1 MSSLPVYL
9 DNQATTP
16 LDPRVREAMQPY
28 WETVFGNPHS
38 EAHRYG
44 WEARGAVANAR
55 AQVADLLGADDDE
68 VVFTSG
74 ATESCNLAIRGIASA
89 QTGERNRIVTL
100 VTEHP
105 AVLETVQWLGLRG
118 FEAVILPVKQDGL
131 LDLAALE
138 NVVDDRLLLVSVMA
152 ANNEIGVIQPLCD
165 IASLCR
171 EVGAIFHCDAT
182 QAIGRMG
189 VNVDEFGVD
198 LLSMSGH
205 KIYGPKGVGALFV
218 RRDADLRLEPLFTGG
233 QQERGLRAGT
243 VAVPLVVGFG
253 EACSIAAEE
262 WQSDAERMRLLS
274 DRLRANLQD
283 AFPAMRVFGD
293 LERRIPGNLS
303 IGFPGVSSEE
313 VIAGVAG
320 RIAISTG
327 SACSSGTAEPSKVL
341 LALGLVPRVAATA
354 IRLSLGRLTTETEVN
369 EAQTALIDA
378 VVGCKGNATQ

>member
-16 LDPRVREAMQPY
+16 LDPRVREAMQPF

-38 EAHRYG
+38 ESHRYG
-44 WEARGAVANAR
+44 WEARGAVTNAR
-55 AQVADLLGADDDE
+55 AQVAGLLGADDDE

-89 QTGERNRIVTL
+89 RTGERNRIVTL

-105 AVLETVQWLGLRG
+105 AVLETVQWLGQRG

-138 NVVDDRLLLVSVMA
+138 NVLDDRLLLVSVMA
-152 ANNEIGVIQPLCD
+152 ANNEIGVIQPLYE

-171 EVGAIFHCDAT
+171 AVGAIFHCDAT

-218 RRDADLRLEPLFTGG
+218 RRDADLRLDPLFTGG
-233 QQERGLRAGT
+233 QQEHGLRAGT

-274 DRLRANLQD
+274 DRLRVNLQD
-283 AFPAMRVFGD
+283 TFPAMRVFGD
-293 LERRIPGNLS
+293 LEHRIPGNLS
-303 IGFPGVSSEE
+303 IGFHGVSSEE
-313 VIAGVAG
+313 VIAGVAD

-327 SACSSGTAEPSKVL
+327 SACSSGTSEPSKVL
-341 LALGLVPRVAATA
+341 LALGLVPQVAATA

-369 EAQTALIDA
+369 EAQTALTNA
-378 VVGCKGNATQ
+378 VVGCRGDAK